1 VASEL
6 RFAMSIAA
14 GVLGK
19 MLESLSLAQAF
30 GTPTTPMPASADAL
44 TQTSGQT
51 PSDLAWRVIGLLN
64 LYRLLVPVALLAM
77 QTLTGPAWGLTT
89 ARPGLFVAA
98 CITYFTAAVLLVIA
112 RRLHWSS
119 LRIIALVNATVDALA
134 IGLILY
140 ASGGVASGL
149 GILLALPVLTLTVLA
164 NRRDALLI
172 AAVAVTAVLLQ
183 QLFLGFTDAVPVGDY
198 LTAGVFGVVLFVVA
212 LATWP
217 VANRLHES
225 EALVRRQEVD
235 LANLAQLSQ
244 YIVQHLRESILVID
258 EQDRIRLIN
267 ESAAEIL
274 GDQNAYPGALVGE
287 ASPRLLFL
295 LESWRQNA
303 GVVRPGAE
311 QTFVAADGA
320 RVVHAHFAPLGVA
333 NPGPVLIFLED
344 TSLIA
349 EKVQHSKLAAL
360 GRLSASIAHEIRNPV
375 GAMSH
380 AGQLLSESS
389 SLTGEDHRLT
399 QIIRSNAERVSGI
412 IDNVQRLARREPAR
426 IERLSLPS
434 WTLEFREEFCQT
446 MEWPP
451 ARLSVS
457 GQPAELEVRADPDQL
472 RQILWNLCENALKYA
487 AQNAPGSEVEIRY
500 GRMAAHARPF
510 LEVADRGPGVA
521 PEQSERIF
529 EPFFSGGGG
538 TGLGLFLARELAQA
552 NRATLLYEL
561 RAGGGSVFRLVF
573 ADPRRWEA

>member
-1 VASEL
+1 
-6 RFAMSIAA
+6 
-14 GVLGK
+14 
-19 MLESLSLAQAF
+19 
-30 GTPTTPMPASADAL
+30 MPASAVSL
-44 TQTSGQT
+44 PQT

-64 LYRLLVPVALLAM
+64 LYRLLVPVVLLAM
-77 QTLTGPAWGLTT
+77 QSLTGAGWGLTA
-89 ARPGLFVAA
+89 ARPRLFVAA
-98 CITYFTAAVLLVIA
+98 CIAYFTAAVLLIIA

-119 LRIIALVNATVDALA
+119 LRIVALVNATVDALA
-134 IGLILY
+134 VGLILY

-149 GILLALPVLTLTVLA
+149 AILLALPVLTLTVLA
-164 NRRDALLI
+164 SRRDALLI

-183 QLFLGFTDAVPVGDY
+183 QLGVGFADAAPVGDY

-217 VANRLHES
+217 VANRLRES

-235 LANLAQLSQ
+235 LANMAQLSQ

-274 GDQNAYPGALVGE
+274 GDESAYPGALIGE
-287 ASPRLLFL
+287 VSPRLLFL

-303 GVVRPGAE
+303 GAERPDAE

-320 RVVHAHFAPLGVA
+320 RVVRAHFAPLGA
-333 NPGPVLIFLED
+333 ADPGPLLVFLED

-349 EKVQHSKLAAL
+349 EKVQQSKLAAL

-380 AGQLLSESS
+380 ASQLLEESS
-389 SLTGEDHRLT
+389 NLTSDDRRLT
-399 QIIRSNAERVSGI
+399 QIMRTHAQRVSGI
-412 IDNVQRLARREPAR
+412 IDNVQRLARRERAR
-426 IERLSLPS
+426 LERLSLAA
-434 WTLEFREEFCQT
+434 WTEEFREEFCQT
-446 MEWPP
+446 MQWPP
-451 ARLSVS
+451 ARLRVAGES
-457 GQPAELEVRADPDQL
+457 PELEVRVDPDQL
-472 RQILWNLCENALKYA
+472 RQVLWNLCENALKYA
-487 AQNAPGSEVEIRY
+487 VHNDPDGTVEIRY
-500 GRMAAHARPF
+500 GRMAAHSRPF

-521 PEQSERIF
+521 PEHVERIF
-529 EPFFSGGGG
+529 EPFFSGGRG

-552 NRATLLYEL
+552 NGATLLYES

-573 ADPRRWEA
+573 ADPHRWEV

>member
-1 VASEL
+1 
-6 RFAMSIAA
+6 
-14 GVLGK
+14 
-19 MLESLSLAQAF
+19 
-30 GTPTTPMPASADAL
+30 MPATAAAL
-44 TQTSGQT
+44 TET

-64 LYRLLVPVALLAM
+64 LYRLLVPAVLLAM
-77 QTLTGPAWGLTT
+77 QSLTGWGLTT

-98 CITYFTAAVLLVIA
+98 CIAYFTAAVLLVIA

-119 LRIIALVNATVDALA
+119 LRIVALVNATVDALA

-149 GILLALPVLTLTVLA
+149 AILLALPVLALTVLA

-183 QLFLGFTDAVPVGDY
+183 QVFVGYMDAGPVGDY

-212 LATWP
+212 LATSP
-217 VANRLHES
+217 VANRLRES

-258 EQDRIRLIN
+258 DQDRIRLIN

-274 GDQNAYPGALVGE
+274 GDQNAYPGVLVGE

-295 LESWRQNA
+295 LESWRQSA
-303 GVVRPGAE
+303 AAARSSME

-320 RVVHAHFAPLGVA
+320 RVIRAHFAPLGA
-333 NPGPVLIFLED
+333 PNPGPVLIFLED

-349 EKVQHSKLAAL
+349 EKVQQSKLAAL

-380 AGQLLSESS
+380 AGQLLAESS
-389 SLTGEDHRLT
+389 SLSGEDRRLT
-399 QIIRSNAERVSGI
+399 QIIRTHAERVSSI
-412 IDNVQRLARREPAR
+412 IDNVQRLARRERPAL
-426 IERLSLPS
+426 ERLSLRA
-434 WTLEFREEFCQT
+434 WTQEFREEFCQT
-446 MEWPP
+446 MQWPSS
-451 ARLSVS
+451 RLLLGGES
-457 GQPAELEVRADPDQL
+457 AELEVRADPDQL
-472 RQILWNLCENALKYA
+472 RQILWNLCENALRYA
-487 AQNAPGSEVEIRY
+487 VQDDLASAVEIRF
-500 GRMAAHARPF
+500 GRMTAHARPY

-521 PEQSERIF
+521 PEQAERIF
-529 EPFFSGGGG
+529 EPFFSGGRG
-538 TGLGLFLARELAQA
+538 TGLGLFLARELAQS
-552 NRATLLYEL
+552 NGATLLYEP

-573 ADPRRWEA
+573 ADPRRWQV